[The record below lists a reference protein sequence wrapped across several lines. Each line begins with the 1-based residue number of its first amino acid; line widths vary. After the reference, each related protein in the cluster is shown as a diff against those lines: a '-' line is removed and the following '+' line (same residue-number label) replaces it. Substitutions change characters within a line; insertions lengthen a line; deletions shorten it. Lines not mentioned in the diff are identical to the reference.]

1 MTKKNT
7 IDEDLVVSLYLKGNH
22 STYAIADKLGTYP
35 NKIRRILQKRNIECR
50 SKSEAQSNALATG
63 RSSHPTEGTT
73 RSEETKI
80 KISETQG
87 RVWDSLTE
95 EERKRRSDIGKDSWN
110 QRDETERQ
118 QTLQKSREAIRES
131 SRHGSK
137 LERFLLNELSER
149 DFRVEFHKERW
160 LRNQRLQ
167 VDLYLP
173 DLMVAIE
180 VDGPSHFKP
189 VWGMENLLKNQK
201 SDHQKTGL
209 ILSEGL
215 ALVRIKQTKKLSQR
229 YMRNTLSKLLSLLS
243 EIKERYPKEHERYF
257 EI

>member
-1 MTKKNT
+1 M
-7 IDEDLVVSLYLKGNH
+7 
-22 STYAIADKLGTYP
+22 
-35 NKIRRILQKRNIECR
+35 
-50 SKSEAQSNALATG
+50 ATG

-73 RSEETKI
+73 RSQETKI

-95 EERKRRSDIGKDSWN
+95 EQRQHRSDMGKDSWN
-110 QRDETERQ
+110 QRNKIDQQETLE
-118 QTLQKSREAIRES
+118 KSREAIRES

-137 LERFLLNELSER
+137 LERFLFTELSEMN
-149 DFRVEFHKERW
+149 FRVEFHKERW
-160 LRNQRLQ
+160 LRNQKLQ
-167 VDLYLP
+167 VDLFLP

-189 VWGMENLLKNQK
+189 VWGMENLLKNQR
-201 SDHQKTGL
+201 SDRQKTGL

-215 ALVRIKQTKKLSQR
+215 SMVRIKQTKKLSQR
-229 YMRNTLSKLLSLLS
+229 YMRDTLKNLLSLLNKI
-243 EIKERYPKEHERYF
+243 EERYPEEHERYF